1 MLWDISSAARTPG
14 LPELLALQGRNGQ
27 INIPQQIGKQGTFVG
42 TALLQDSSGS
52 IVSAIEEQHQG
63 DWERINFKILQRW
76 IQGHGIADRS
86 WRGLL
91 GVLRVHCGA
100 LADLVEEA
108 LAE

>member
-1 MLWDISSAARTPG
+1 MLRHISSAARMPG
-14 LPELLALQGRNGQ
+14 LHELLALQGRNEQ
-27 INIPQQIGKQGTFVG
+27 INIPQQIGLKWKWVG
-42 TALLQDSSGS
+42 TSLLEDRSGN
-52 IVSAIEEQHQG
+52 IVSAIEQQYRGNVEG
-63 DWERINFKILQRW
+63 INTEILQRW
-76 IQGHGIADRS
+76 IQGRGIADRS

>member
-1 MLWDISSAARTPG
+1 MSWDISSAARMPG
-14 LPELLALQGRNGQ
+14 LHELLALHGRKGQ
-27 INIPQQIGKQGTFVG
+27 INIPQQIGTQGTFVG
-42 TALLQDSSGS
+42 IALLQDSSGS
-52 IVSAIEEQHQG
+52 IVSAIKKQHQG
-63 DWERINFKILQRW
+63 DWKRINLEILQCW
-76 IQGHGIADRS
+76 IQGCGIADRS